1 MKRNPQNS
9 KFLDPGNKKVI
20 SKMKDQFWGKT
31 ISEFVVGL
39 R

>member
-1 MKRNPQNS
+1 MRHIMKRNPQNS

-20 SKMKDQFWGKT
+20 SKT